1 MPLLINGEEKALLT
15 GFALFGL
22 VSLAIFF
29 AESAEFVIAIRFL
42 LGIAGALI
50 MPTTLSMIRVIFEN
64 PKERATALAVWSIAS
79 SIGAVFGP
87 IIGGALLEQF
97 SWHSA
102 FLINVPFAIIAVVAG
117 LFLLPESKLSKEK
130 SHSWD
135 IPSTILSI
143 AGMIGLVWS
152 IKEFSKEGLADII
165 PWVVIVLAITMIV
178 IFVKRNLSSS
188 DPMLDVRLFKRDH
201 FQLVQLLHL

>member
-1 MPLLINGEEKALLT
+1 MA
-15 GFALFGL
+15 
-22 VSLAIFF
+22 
-29 AESAEFVIAIRFL
+29 
-42 LGIAGALI
+42 LGI
-50 MPTTLSMIRVIFEN
+50 
-64 PKERATALAVWSIAS
+64 
-79 SIGAVFGP
+79 
-87 IIGGALLEQF
+87 
-97 SWHSA
+97 
-102 FLINVPFAIIAVVAG
+102 LINVPFAIIAVVAG

-201 FQLVQLLHL
+201 FHGTIAAFMTMFAMASVLLLASQWLQVVEELSPFKVAYTYYLWQ

>member
-29 AESAEFVIAIRFL
+29 RKCRVRNSYSIL

-188 DPMLDVRLFKRDH
+188 D
-201 FQLVQLLHL
+201 QC

>member
-1 MPLLINGEEKALLT
+1 MVNRCID
-15 GFALFGL
+15 
-22 VSLAIFF
+22 
-29 AESAEFVIAIRFL
+29 R
-42 LGIAGALI
+42 
-50 MPTTLSMIRVIFEN
+50 
-64 PKERATALAVWSIAS
+64 WC
-79 SIGAVFGP
+79 FGP

>member
-1 MPLLINGEEKALLT
+1 MGKKKALLT

-117 LFLLPESKLSKEK
+117 LFYYESKLSKEK

>member
-1 MPLLINGEEKALLT
+1 MVN
-15 GFALFGL
+15 
-22 VSLAIFF
+22 
-29 AESAEFVIAIRFL
+29 RF
-42 LGIAGALI
+42 ID
-50 MPTTLSMIRVIFEN
+50 RCC
-64 PKERATALAVWSIAS
+64 
-79 SIGAVFGP
+79 FGP

-117 LFLLPESKLSKEK
+117 LFYYQSLSYQKK

>member
-1 MPLLINGEEKALLT
+1 MK
-15 GFALFGL
+15 
-22 VSLAIFF
+22 
-29 AESAEFVIAIRFL
+29 
-42 LGIAGALI
+42 
-50 MPTTLSMIRVIFEN
+50 TL
-64 PKERATALAVWSIAS
+64 KRATALAVWSIAS

-87 IIGGALLEQF
+87 IIGGALLEIF
-97 SWHSA
+97 MA
-102 FLINVPFAIIAVVAG
+102 LGILINVPFAITVVAG

-188 DPMLDVRLFKRDH
+188 DPMLDVRLLKRDH

>member
-1 MPLLINGEEKALLT
+1 MVNRRIDRCVLDQLSEELY
-15 GFALFGL
+15 
-22 VSLAIFF
+22 
-29 AESAEFVIAIRFL
+29 
-42 LGIAGALI
+42 
-50 MPTTLSMIRVIFEN
+50 LSNFHGTR
-64 PKERATALAVWSIAS
+64 
-79 SIGAVFGP
+79 
-87 IIGGALLEQF
+87 
-97 SWHSA
+97 H

>member
-1 MPLLINGEEKALLT
+1 M
-15 GFALFGL
+15 
-22 VSLAIFF
+22 
-29 AESAEFVIAIRFL
+29 R
-42 LGIAGALI
+42 
-50 MPTTLSMIRVIFEN
+50 
-64 PKERATALAVWSIAS
+64 
-79 SIGAVFGP
+79 FGP

-201 FQLVQLLHL
+201 FQVQLLHL

>member
-1 MPLLINGEEKALLT
+1 M
-15 GFALFGL
+15 
-22 VSLAIFF
+22 
-29 AESAEFVIAIRFL
+29 
-42 LGIAGALI
+42 
-50 MPTTLSMIRVIFEN
+50 
-64 PKERATALAVWSIAS
+64 
-79 SIGAVFGP
+79 
-87 IIGGALLEQF
+87 
-97 SWHSA
+97 
-102 FLINVPFAIIAVVAG
+102 
-117 LFLLPESKLSKEK
+117 
-130 SHSWD
+130 D

-188 DPMLDVRLFKRDH
+188 RSNVRRKTFKRDH